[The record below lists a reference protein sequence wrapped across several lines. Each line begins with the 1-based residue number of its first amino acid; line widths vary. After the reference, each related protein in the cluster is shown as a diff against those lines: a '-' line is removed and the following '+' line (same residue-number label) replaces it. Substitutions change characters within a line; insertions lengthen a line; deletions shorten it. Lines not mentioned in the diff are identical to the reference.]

1 MICKKIMPAK
11 KIKIEFQHNPM
22 IKEGIKK
29 LKNDKTNS

>member
-1 MICKKIMPAK
+1 MPAK

-29 LKNDKTNS
+29 IEKWQNKFLRQF